1 MRSLVIAA
9 LAIAFAVPALAQTAA
24 PAARPATAPPVAA
37 APAAALLDINSASKA
52 DLEALP
58 GIGAARSDAIIKGRP
73 YRGKDDLVRRNI
85 VPEGVYAGIKDRIIA
100 RQN

>member
-1 MRSLVIAA
+1 MRCLVIAA
-9 LAIAFAVPALAQTAA
+9 FAIACAMPALAQT
-24 PAARPATAPPVAA
+24 
-37 APAAALLDINSASKA
+37 AAALLDINSASKA